1 MTSRPGRIAEEF
13 DIDVPRPRLAGDVEV
28 AHLTE
33 QIIRRL
39 REEVGRHADD

>member
-13 DIDVPRPRLAGDVEV
+13 DIGLPRPRLAGDVEV
-28 AHLTE
+28 GHLTDR
-33 QIIRRL
+33 ITRRL